1 MRPLFMALTLLLCIR
16 LEAQVSITVAD
27 LPQNGDLYYISNA
40 NPFEE
45 LELGVTGAD
54 MLWNYD
60 FLSPIFQDS
69 SVWVAPT
76 ETNPA
81 YFFLWFDADIA
92 EESGQTIDSEFF
104 TLEDLYNFYKK
115 TTSEFS
121 ITGQA
126 GTITGIPLPIG
137 FDDNDKVLDLPL
149 NYGDTYS
156 SAAGFNFDIPGICS
170 WQETRNRTCEV
181 DGWGS
186 ITTPLDTYEAL
197 RVKCVVDIEDIFTT
211 DGLEVPVAYTTNE
224 YRWMSPDEGIPVLQI
239 NTQSILGLETVT
251 AVIYKDTLIIPTSIT
266 AHSNLSGLSLQT
278 NIIQNGT
285 LQLIAGGG
293 SDRMVSAFITNMNG
307 QQVSEVYNGHIAPGT
322 SLSIPVS
329 SLPFGMYL
337 LVCHQENGVAQVLQ
351 FMVAE

>member
-1 MRPLFMALTLLLCIR
+1 MRPLYIALILLLNFQ
-16 LEAQVSITVAD
+16 LEAQISITVSD
-27 LPQNGDLYYISNA
+27 LPESGDVYYISNA

-54 MLWNYD
+54 MLWNYN
-60 FLSPIFQDS
+60 FLSPIIQDS

-92 EESGQTIDSEFF
+92 EETGQTIDSEFF
-104 TLEDLYNFYKK
+104 TLEDIYNFYKK

-126 GTITGIPLPIG
+126 GTITGIPFPIG
-137 FDDNDKVLDLPL
+137 LDDDDVVLELPL

-156 SAAGFNFDIPGICS
+156 SESGFNFDIPGIGS
-170 WQETRNRTCEV
+170 WQETRSRTCEV

-197 RVKCVVDIEDIFTT
+197 RVKCVVDIEDVFSAEGI
-211 DGLEVPVAYTTNE
+211 EVPIAYTTNE
-224 YRWMSPDEGIPVLQI
+224 YRWMSPDEGIPVLQV

-251 AVIYKDTLIIPTSIT
+251 AVIYKDTLVIPTSIET
-266 AHSNLSGLSLQT
+266 QNSNGGLSLQS

-285 LQLIAGGG
+285 LQLVSHGGTNR
-293 SDRMVSAFITNMNG
+293 SVATFITDING
-307 QQVSEVYNGHIAPGT
+307 QQVAEALTVQVAGGT
-322 SLSIPVS
+322 SVSIPVGELS
-329 SLPFGMYL
+329 FGMYL
-337 LVCHQENGVAQVLQ
+337 LICREENGAQQVFRFLI
-351 FMVAE
+351 AE